1 MSLQSQAALPPLL
14 ITTKQLA
21 GLLSAQKPLR
31 ILDATW
37 FLGMP
42 GQPPRNAHAEFL
54 RGPRIPGAQFWDVDK
69 VATVGPEVHN
79 LPHMMPSGSVF
90 ARAASEHGIGPETHV
105 VDTHGIFSAPRT
117 AFAFAAFGHKAISVL
132 DGGLPAWIDAGEKID
147 TESLSSDPAVKPVDY
162 PVPMLRDGWI
172 RSFDEMLANTKLDFR
187 KQTVLDARPKVRFD
201 GHTAEARPG
210 LASGHIPGSR
220 SLPFMNVLDQHTT
233 SDARMPEQKYTT
245 LKQQSD
251 LWKLVNAAVGGD
263 DGIEK
268 LRHDGSSSG
277 SLGVSL
283 SCGSGMTASILWL
296 ALQQLGVNAAIYDES
311 WMGWGRRGAAGE
323 APVEVTP
330 KE

>member
-1 MSLQSQAALPPLL
+1 MGASL
-14 ITTKQLA
+14 T
-21 GLLSAQKPLR
+21 
-31 ILDATW
+31 
-37 FLGMP
+37 
-42 GQPPRNAHAEFL
+42 
-54 RGPRIPGAQFWDVDK
+54 
-69 VATVGPEVHN
+69 
-79 LPHMMPSGSVF
+79 
-90 ARAASEHGIGPETHV
+90 ASHS
-105 VDTHGIFSAPRT
+105 IFSAPRT
-117 AFAFAAFGHKAISVL
+117 AFTFAAFGHKAVSVL

-162 PVPMLRDGWI
+162 PVPTLRDGWI
-172 RSFDEMLANTKLDFR
+172 RSFDEMLANTKLGFR
-187 KQTVLDARPKVRFD
+187 KQAVLDARPKVRFD

-233 SDARMPEQKYTT
+233 SDARLPEQNYTT